1 MYKSLTKK
9 FFWAALA
16 GSYTFAAS
24 VIAAPLDLSDVPL
37 VVAPPAPP
45 NIMIMFDS
53 SGSMEHVAAGAPY
66 LESNTTAAW
75 NTCDNSAE
83 LSPGT
88 SVDLYIHQGYPLIL
102 RTINDINYYHAW
114 GPNTDSVTPIFGYN
128 AGHRCFNNSATYY
141 AKLTTF
147 SASGT
152 GARAAYSGHYLNYY
166 FYLATGTYTTTGS
179 WAGRMYH
186 PNQKSRMETG
196 KSVINNFVDNQADNS
211 IYLGLTDFNVVGAV
225 TDYRSTGAQL
235 HEEVTLLDSSKKTA
249 IKARVNSLSA
259 GGVTPL
265 AESLAGIGRYFI
277 GTGYDPTLTLHPNA
291 ATPVTGTANTLF
303 PTANIVGASSA
314 ASPITSGQ
322 FCQKNFAIMMTDGKS
337 THDENISSMLRDYD
351 GDCTGPSD
359 PTCSAGNDKKSST
372 FIDGSASG
380 YSYQSGNSS
389 DYLDDVAQALYEM
402 DLRPDVNDLSG
413 NDYLNNIVTYLI
425 GFADIGI
432 KNDQLFKD
440 AALQGSG
447 GARTEPFLPNNEA
460 ELTLAFEEIIA
471 DIFAQQGAFAAVSF
485 NTGQLT
491 NNSAVYQGRFSTKP
505 WSGSLL
511 AFALDGTTGTIN
523 QPRLWDAGFVLDQLS
538 NPATAR
544 NVITRNPTATSGTSD
559 GLSVSSSDTD
569 WAALPVQLKNDLLQG
584 PDADQDSITNE
595 DDDAKMLLDYLLG
608 DSSNEGVGIT
618 SYRIRDNNQLT
629 AANAP
634 EPNLPI
640 RNRLGDIVNSAPV
653 FVGAPESSWP
663 EYGADNRFGASGS
676 LGSYS
681 SYQSAA
687 AGRRPMLY
695 VGANDGMLHGFDA
708 NLTSLAAGSEVI
720 AYMPTQLFS
729 SAAGQGLHYLADRN
743 YRHKYYVDGTP
754 IASDVYIDNGS
765 GVAAWR
771 TVLVGGLRGGG
782 RGLYALDVSD
792 PSGFSTPANRS
803 DIVLWEFTSADDADL
818 GYVYGKISI
827 GMMANGKWA
836 AIIGNGYNSTGSG
849 NASLF
854 IVYLE
859 EGADGTWSAGDYI
872 KIDTGANVL
881 STPNGLST
889 PTPIDLDGDSVID
902 RIYAGDIEG
911 NIWAFDVSATT
922 DSSWGVDYGGPLF
935 TACTSTPCSSSN
947 RQAITAELSVVKNT
961 ASSGSGI
968 DPDLLIL
975 FGTGKYLENA
985 DPEDTILNSYYSVW
999 DSGVGGLEKD
1009 NLEPR
1014 ILDDSQLINSNPV
1027 RFISGS
1033 NFTYGSTRKG
1043 WYFDFS
1049 TQSKERVIS
1058 DSLTRRGITAFTT
1071 IIPNRVVCSSGGSGS
1086 LMALDLIT
1094 GLASSDPVL
1103 DADGDG
1109 VVDGN
1114 DVGSGGGNFSGK
1126 LLYGYLPSE
1135 LNARGGRVYFGTT
1148 GEEGS
1153 GNNGGGTTVAGID
1166 EEPVDWPDGDGFE
1179 GRWTWE
1185 EALRP

>member
-1 MYKSLTKK
+1 MYKSLPKK
-9 FFWAALA
+9 VFWAALA
-16 GSYTFAAS
+16 GAYVFSTS
-24 VIAAPLDLSDVPL
+24 VVAAPLDLSDVPL

-45 NIMIMFDS
+45 NIMIMVDT
-53 SGSMEHVAAGAPY
+53 SGSMEHVSPGLPY
-66 LESNTTAAW
+66 LDTNTTASW
-75 NTCDNSAE
+75 NTCDGSGSNAAE

-88 SVDLYIHQGYPLIL
+88 TVSLRIRDGHPLI
-102 RTINDINYYHAW
+102 RVGSNNYTW
-114 GPNTDSVTPIFGYN
+114 GPNTDNQTRVNGNNYN
-128 AGHRCFNNSATYY
+128 HRCFDNNATYK

-147 SASGT
+147 SASST
-152 GARAAYSGHYLNYY
+152 GDEATYTGHYLNYY
-166 FYLATGTYTTTGS
+166 FYLPVATYTTTGS
-179 WAGRMYH
+179 WSGRQYH
-186 PNQKSRMETG
+186 PNQKSRMVTG
-196 KSVINNFVDNQADNS
+196 QNVINNFVDNQIDDS
-211 IYLGLTDFNVVGAV
+211 IYLGLTDFNVIGSV
-225 TDYRSTGAQL
+225 TNYNSRGAQL

-277 GTGYDPTLTLHPNA
+277 GTSFDPTLTLHPSA
-291 ATPVTGTANTLF
+291 ATPTTNSASSVF
-303 PTANIVGASSA
+303 PTANIVGASGA
-314 ASPITSGQ
+314 ASPISSAQ
-322 FCQKNFAIMMTDGKS
+322 FCQKNFAIMMTDGRA
-337 THDENISSMLRDYD
+337 THDRDISTSLRDYD
-351 GDCTGPSD
+351 GDCASPTNPS
-359 PTCSAGNDKKSST
+359 CSGFDIKSSN
-372 FIDGSASG
+372 FNDGSPSG
-380 YSYQSGNSS
+380 YGYDSFNPS
-389 DYLDDVAQALYEM
+389 DYLDDVAQALYEI
-402 DLRPDVNDLSG
+402 DLRPDINDLSG
-413 NDYLNNIVTYLI
+413 NNYLNNIVTYLI
-425 GFADIGI
+425 GFADIGV
-432 KNDQLFKD
+432 KSDQMFKD
-440 AALQGSG
+440 AASQGSG
-447 GARTEPFLPNNEA
+447 GARIAPFLPNNEA

-511 AFALDGTTGTIN
+511 AFTLNGTTGTIN
-523 QPRLWDAGFVLDQLS
+523 QPRIWDAGFVLDQLP

-544 NVITRNPTATSGTSD
+544 NVITRNPAAISGTSD
-559 GLSVSSSDTD
+559 GLSVSSSVTD
-569 WAALPVQLKNDLLQG
+569 WAALPAQLKNDLLQG
-584 PDADQDSITNE
+584 PDADQDSNTNE

-608 DSSNEGVGIT
+608 DSTNEGAGIT
-618 SYRIRDNNQLT
+618 NYRIRDNNQLT

-634 EPNLPI
+634 EPSLPI

-663 EYGADNRFGASGS
+663 EFGADNRFGASGS
-676 LGSYS
+676 SGSYS
-681 SYQSAA
+681 SYQSAS

-708 NLTSLAAGSEVI
+708 NLTGSAAGSEVI

-729 SAAGQGLHYLADRN
+729 SSTGQGLHYLADRN

-765 GVAAWR
+765 GAAAWR

-782 RGLYALDVSD
+782 RGLYALDVSN
-792 PSGFSTPANRS
+792 PSGFSTPANKS
-803 DIVLWEFTSADDADL
+803 DIVLWEFTNTDDADL

-827 GMMANGKWA
+827 GMMANGRWA

-854 IVYLE
+854 IVYIE
-859 EGADGTWSAGDYI
+859 RGADGTWSAGDYK

-881 STPNGLST
+881 GTPNGLST

-902 RIYAGDIEG
+902 RIYAGDLEG
-911 NIWAFDVSATT
+911 NIWAFDVSGTA
-922 DSSWGVDYGGPLF
+922 DSSWGVDYSGPLF
-935 TACTSTPCSSSN
+935 TACTSTPCSNSN

-968 DPDLLIL
+968 DPDLLLL

-985 DPEDTILNSYYSVW
+985 DPEDTTLHSYYSVW
-999 DSGVGGLEKD
+999 DSGVGGFEKD

-1014 ILDDSQLINSNPV
+1014 TLDDSQLINSNPV

-1033 NFTYGSTRKG
+1033 NFTYGPTRKG
-1043 WYFDFS
+1043 WYFDFN

-1058 DSLTRRGITAFTT
+1058 DSLTRRGLTAFTT
-1071 IIPNRVVCSSGGSGS
+1071 IIPSRVVCSSGGSGS